1 MYSNALLGLEL
12 IAVLLA
18 VIYLLLAVRQD
29 IRCWIAGIISSL
41 IYLFLMYQANLYME
55 SVLQIF
61 YVFMGIYG
69 WSQWNLNTGKDKA
82 LKVSTWSLRRHVI
95 VIFSILGFS
104 FLAGNLLEAYTNA
117 ALPFFD
123 SLTTFGAL
131 VATYMVAK
139 KKLEN
144 WIYWFVIDSISVFLF
159 FERELYLTALLFC
172 LYLIIIIFGFRSWF
186 AEYRLQ

>member
-18 VIYLLLAVRQD
+18 VLYLLLAVRQD

-69 WSQWNLNTGKDKA
+69 WSQWNLNTGRDKA

-144 WIYWFVIDSISVFLF
+144 WIYWIIADIIYIPLF
-159 FERELYLTALLFC
+159 IYKELYVTSFQYFIFLVLAISGYKEWKKLL
-172 LYLIIIIFGFRSWF
+172 RND
-186 AEYRLQ
+186 

>member
-18 VIYLLLAVRQD
+18 VLYLLLAVRQD

-144 WIYWFVIDSISVFLF
+144 WIYWIIADIIYIPLF
-159 FERELYLTALLFC
+159 IYKELYVTSFQYFIFLVLAISGYKEWKKLL
-172 LYLIIIIFGFRSWF
+172 RND
-186 AEYRLQ
+186 

>member
-18 VIYLLLAVRQD
+18 VLYLLLAVRQD

-123 SLTTFGAL
+123 SLTTFWGLGCNLYGCKEEIRKLDIL
-131 VATYMVAK
+131 VCYRFYFRISIFWKGTIPNGIIVLFISNHYYF
-139 KKLEN
+139 
-144 WIYWFVIDSISVFLF
+144 WI
-159 FERELYLTALLFC
+159 
-172 LYLIIIIFGFRSWF
+172 
-186 AEYRLQ
+186 

>member
-18 VIYLLLAVRQD
+18 VLYLLLAVRQD

-82 LKVSTWSLRRHVI
+82 LKVSTWSLRRNVI

-104 FLAGNLLEAYTNA
+104 FLAGNLLEA
-117 ALPFFD
+117 
-123 SLTTFGAL
+123 
-131 VATYMVAK
+131 
-139 KKLEN
+139 
-144 WIYWFVIDSISVFLF
+144 
-159 FERELYLTALLFC
+159 
-172 LYLIIIIFGFRSWF
+172 
-186 AEYRLQ
+186 

>member
-18 VIYLLLAVRQD
+18 VLYLLLAVRQD

-82 LKVSTWSLRRHVI
+82 LKVSTWSLRRNVI
-95 VIFSILGFS
+95 VILSILGFS

-144 WIYWFVIDSISVFLF
+144 WIYWFVIDSISVFIF

-172 LYLIIIIFGFRSWF
+172 LYLIIIIFGFRSWLT
-186 AEYRLQ
+186 EYRL